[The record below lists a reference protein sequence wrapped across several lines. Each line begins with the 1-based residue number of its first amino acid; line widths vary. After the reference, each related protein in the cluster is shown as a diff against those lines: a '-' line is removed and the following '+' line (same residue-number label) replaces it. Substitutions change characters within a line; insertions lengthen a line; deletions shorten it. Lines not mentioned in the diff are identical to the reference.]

1 MTMFKARANS
11 TGARPK
17 ARTAVRSLDHE
28 VAIARW
34 CVLGAAFTVLLVVA
48 VLAHI
53 GG

>member
-1 MTMFKARANS
+1 MTMFKARANPS
-11 TGARPK
+11 GTRSK
-17 ARTAVRSLDHE
+17 VRTAVRSLDHE

-34 CVLGAAFTVLLVVA
+34 YVLGAAFTVLLVVA